1 MPYGWTTK
9 IIIEDKTMGEMKRK
23 KVQRQP
29 IHPGA
34 VLREDVLPD
43 LGITVSSLAKG
54 VHVSRQSI
62 HRIRTEEKGITPAM
76 ALRIGKFIGNG
87 PDVWLRMQQ
96 TYDLYMTE
104 REMALPDKGN
114 RECTG

>member
-1 MPYGWTTK
+1 
-9 IIIEDKTMGEMKRK
+9 MGEMKRN

-62 HRIRTEEKGITPAM
+62 HRILAEEKGITPAM

-87 PDVWLRMQQ
+87 PGVWLRMQQ

-104 REMALPDKGN
+104 RDMAEELKNIKVCCG
-114 RECTG
+114 